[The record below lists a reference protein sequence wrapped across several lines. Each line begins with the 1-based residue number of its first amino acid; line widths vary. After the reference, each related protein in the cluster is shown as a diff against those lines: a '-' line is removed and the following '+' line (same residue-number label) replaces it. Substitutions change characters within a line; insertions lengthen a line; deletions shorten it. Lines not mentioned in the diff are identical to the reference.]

1 VGQSAKQSNPATKL
15 QDHIRELGMRLFV
28 SAIAMVL
35 AGVLVYLF
43 YEPILNLLRSP
54 LGAPLYY
61 SSPAGSFAFV
71 MKICFMGALTIT
83 IPVLVYNLIMFVRP
97 AFSQSLSTKRVYTTS
112 LISSMLA
119 IAGAAFAFYI
129 ILPESLKFFAGFQ
142 VSGLSALISADSY
155 LGFVTNIIITFV
167 LVFQLPLLIT
177 FIDHI
182 KPLKP
187 KKLIGFEKWI
197 ILGSLVIA
205 LLAPFT
211 YDLVTSLLIALPIV
225 VLYNMSIVMVLVRHA
240 SVARKARRAIHST
253 LVMPVIAPEL
263 AVSELA
269 LENFA
274 DELIS
279 LEKPTVT
286 APTMTVAKP
295 AIMHP
300 KYVQRVKPQPVQ
312 PPAWA
317 IERKLKREALF
328 AQAKAFSEVNRSAS
342 VKRALAS

>member
-1 VGQSAKQSNPATKL
+1 MGQSAKLLRPATKL
-15 QDHIRELGMRLFV
+15 QDHIRELGMRLLV
-28 SAIAMVL
+28 SVIAMVC

-97 AFSQSLSTKRVYTTS
+97 AFSQALSTKRVYTTS
-112 LISSMLA
+112 FISSLLA
-119 IAGAAFAFYI
+119 IAGAAFAFYV

-142 VSGLSALISADSY
+142 VSGLNALISADSY
-155 LGFVTNIIITFV
+155 LGFITNIIITFV

-225 VLYNMSIVMVLVRHA
+225 VLYNLSIVMVLIRRA
-240 SVARKARRAIHST
+240 QVARKARRAIHS
-253 LVMPVIAPEL
+253 VIIQPVIAPEL
-263 AVSELA
+263 AVTELA

-279 LEKPTVT
+279 LDKPTVV
-286 APTMTVAKP
+286 APTLTVAAP
-295 AIMHP
+295 TIAHP
-300 KYVQRVKPQPVQ
+300 RYVTRVKPQPVQ

-328 AQAKAFSEVNRSAS
+328 AQARTFSDVHRSAS
-342 VKRALAS
+342 VKRAMAS